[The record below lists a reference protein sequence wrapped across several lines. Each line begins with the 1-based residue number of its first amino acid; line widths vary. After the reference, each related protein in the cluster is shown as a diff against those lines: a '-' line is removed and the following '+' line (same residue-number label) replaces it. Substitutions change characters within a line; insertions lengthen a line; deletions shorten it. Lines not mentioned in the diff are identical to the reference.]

1 VGSDPQDNLIGD
13 TNTNAPPTD
22 LMQLV
27 LLQTADAAP
36 LELACVFKYS
46 QELNRL
52 ERVAERSAAPVSR
65 AAHHEIARLVSERVG
80 QFTPESPPLVLDTHG
95 LNGTGFQSAL
105 LIPLAMPEQ
114 VIGLLGLFAAVP
126 HAYTPEH
133 LTAIEPLA
141 RMARVILENER
152 LTESL
157 ITARSILET
166 AHAIAENPSIQEVV
180 NILHDYLCPPHI
192 TSCAILLYGPVAEG
206 RMSGP
211 FNYLEL
217 KGSWSKRRG
226 SGVAL
231 GLKFSLLNYPDLL
244 EQLDEHKILVFDDL
258 SEIEGRFDPFI
269 RAILK
274 VERFRSMAMLALH
287 AEQVKLGVIILGT
300 DRRHEFAPQEL
311 RSYQTVSE
319 FLAISAMAQNL
330 QQQHDMV
337 QRGRAALLDAVTDGV
352 VMILPEPGTTRVLTV
367 NRSFLEMFNLPRSKA
382 EGIPLL
388 TLLDRM
394 QLAENARQ
402 QLRRTWLSIPV
413 RDPATQ
419 RGEFSLVHPGGFR
432 ADIEWYSAP
441 VYQGASVMG
450 RIYMFHDVTA
460 ERTAIRV
467 RSTFLSRVS
476 HELRTP
482 LTSIRGFAE
491 FILEAVGDELPDLA
505 REYTQIILN
514 SAKHLN
520 HVFTDMIEIT
530 RADAGEL
537 KLNLQEAHL
546 PDIIIEVVAR
556 LELQYKQRGQTVV
569 MELDDELPSVN
580 VDVERIAQVL
590 TNLVTNSIK
599 YSPENGKIRLTTR
612 LIDSPQSL
620 PDSAPADL
628 VLPSI
633 LVIVADEGGGLTTE
647 ELDKVFL
654 PFFRTETARVNKIE
668 GTGLGLAVARSIIEL
683 HGGKI
688 WAEARRRGRKG
699 GYFLFTLP
707 ALRR

>member
-1 VGSDPQDNLIGD
+1 
-13 TNTNAPPTD
+13 
-22 LMQLV
+22 MQYILHNM
-27 LLQTADAAP
+27 AAAAP
-36 LELACVFKYS
+36 VELACVFAYG

-52 ERVAERSAAPVSR
+52 ELAAEYSAFSIAPAVR
-65 AAHHEIARLVSERVG
+65 QAVGRFIQERIS
-80 QFTPESPPLVLDTHG
+80 QFTPESPPLVLDSHD
-95 LNGTGFQSAL
+95 LNSTGFNSAL
-105 LIPLAMPEQ
+105 LIPLVMPEQ
-114 VIGLLGLFAAVP
+114 VIGLLVMFTVTP
-126 HAYTPEH
+126 HAYGDDRRAA
-133 LTAIEPLA
+133 LEPLV
-141 RMARVILENER
+141 RMAQIILENER
-152 LTESL
+152 LAENL
-157 ITARSILET
+157 ATARSILMT

-180 NILHDYLCPPHI
+180 NILHEYMCPPHI
-192 TSCAILLYGPVAEG
+192 STCAILLYGPVSEG

-211 FNYLEL
+211 FNHLEVR
-217 KGSWSKRRG
+217 GSWSKRRG

-244 EQLDEHKILVFDDL
+244 EQLDVHRLLVFDDL
-258 SEIEGRFDPFI
+258 SEIEARFDPFI

-274 VERFRSMAMLALH
+274 VERIRSIAMLALH
-287 AEQVKLGVIILGT
+287 ADQYRLGIILLGT
-300 DRRHEFAPQEL
+300 DRRHEFTPQEL

-319 FLAISAMAQNL
+319 FLAISAMTQSL

-367 NRSFLEMFNLPRSKA
+367 NRCFTEMFNLPRSKA

-388 TLLDRM
+388 MLLDNM
-394 QLAENARQ
+394 QLPEAARQ
-402 QLRRTWLSIPV
+402 ELRRMWLSIPV
-413 RDPATQ
+413 RDPSTQ
-419 RGEFSLVHPGGFR
+419 RGEFNMIHPGGFR

-450 RIYMFHDVTA
+450 RIYIFHDVTA
-460 ERTAIRV
+460 ERAAIRV

-520 HVFTDMIEIT
+520 LVFTDMIEIT

-537 KLNLQEAHL
+537 KLNMQEAHL

-569 MELDDELPSVN
+569 MELDDDLPSVN
-580 VDVERIAQVL
+580 VDIERMAQVL

-599 YSPENGKIRLTTR
+599 YSPEAAKIRLTTR
-612 LIDSPQSL
+612 LMAASSDL
-620 PDSAPADL
+620 PDSAPAEIVIPSVL
-628 VLPSI
+628 VT
-633 LVIVADEGGGLTTE
+633 VADEGSGLTRE
-647 ELDKVFL
+647 EVDRVFL
-654 PFFRTETARVNKIE
+654 PFFRTEAARMKKIE
-668 GTGLGLAVARSIIEL
+668 GTGLGLAVARSIVEL

-688 WAEARRRGRKG
+688 WAEARKRGRKG
-699 GYFLFTLP
+699 GVFMFTLP
-707 ALRR
+707 TVRQ

>member
-1 VGSDPQDNLIGD
+1 
-13 TNTNAPPTD
+13 
-22 LMQLV
+22 M
-27 LLQTADAAP
+27 
-36 LELACVFKYS
+36 ELACVFAYS
-46 QELNRL
+46 QELDRL
-52 ERVAERSAAPVSR
+52 GLAAEYSVSSIAPD
-65 AAHHEIARLVSERVG
+65 ARQGIDRFVRQQVG
-80 QFTPESPPLVLDTHG
+80 QITPDSPSLILDAPQ
-95 LNGTGFQSAL
+95 LNSTGFQSAL
-105 LIPLAMPEQ
+105 LFPLVMPEQ
-114 VIGLLGLFAAVP
+114 VIGLLVLFTADVYSAD
-126 HAYTPEH
+126 H
-133 LTAIEPLA
+133 LKGVEPLA
-141 RMARVILENER
+141 RMAQTVLENER
-152 LTESL
+152 LAENL
-157 ITARSILET
+157 ATARSILMT

-180 NILHDYLCPPHI
+180 NILRDYLCPPHI
-192 TSCAILLYGPVAEG
+192 SSCAILLYGPVSEG

-211 FNYLEL
+211 FNHLEVR
-217 KGSWSKRRG
+217 GSWSKRRG

-244 EQLDEHKILVFDDL
+244 EQLDERGILVFDDL

-274 VERFRSMAMLALH
+274 AERIRSMAMLALH
-287 AEQVKLGVIILGT
+287 TDQYKLGIIILGT
-300 DRRHEFAPQEL
+300 DRRHEFTPQEL

-367 NRSFLEMFNLPRSKA
+367 NRSFTEMFNLPRSKA
-382 EGIPLL
+382 EGISLL
-388 TLLDRM
+388 HLLDKM
-394 QLAENARQ
+394 QLPEAARQ
-402 QLRRTWLSIPV
+402 ELRQTWLSIPV
-413 RDPATQ
+413 RDPSTQ
-419 RGEFSLVHPGGFR
+419 RGEFNMIHPGGFR

-450 RIYMFHDVTA
+450 RIYIFHDVTA

-520 HVFTDMIEIT
+520 LVFTDMIEIT

-537 KLNLQEAHL
+537 KLNMQEAHL

-569 MELDDELPSVN
+569 MELDDDLPPVN

-590 TNLVTNSIK
+590 TNLVTNAIK
-599 YSPENGKIRLTTR
+599 YSPEGGKIRLTTQ
-612 LIDSPQSL
+612 LMTAPGDL
-620 PDSAPADL
+620 PTSAPTDI
-628 VLPSI
+628 VLPSV
-633 LVIVADEGGGLTTE
+633 LVIVADEGGGLTRE
-647 ELDKVFL
+647 EVDNVFL
-654 PFFRTETARVNKIE
+654 PFFRTEAARMKKIE
-668 GTGLGLAVARSIIEL
+668 GTGLGLAVARSIVEL
-683 HGGKI
+683 HGGKS
-688 WAEARRRGRKG
+688 WAEAKKRGRKG
-699 GYFLFTLP
+699 GVFMFTLP
-707 ALRR
+707 TVRK